1 MKPIAVVLL
10 LSVAG
15 LALWSGQW
23 THKSL
28 SDDAA
33 RAIIDMRTTQCVKD
47 AEARWGDRA
56 EHMVAYDEASALSLA
71 WDASEKLAK
80 EQGEDRAPIIEQIVE
95 WFSHRDNSPA
105 YEMAFSHWAQTR
117 ADWEVNAPGCG
128 READYR
134 EAMVHAYVDNPVGRM
149 IALRTAAAAV
159 WDEEKGFADADD
171 LRPLLEP
178 IIGAAAIG
186 APNSL
191 GAVLR

>member
-1 MKPIAVVLL
+1 MKPIAVAMLL
-10 LSVAG
+10 TVGG
-15 LALWSGQW
+15 LALWSGLG

-47 AEARWGDRA
+47 AEARWGDQA
-56 EHMVAYDEASALSLA
+56 EHMVAYNETSALSLA

-80 EQGEDRAPIIEQIVE
+80 KQPEDHAPIIEQIVE
-95 WFSHRDNSPA
+95 WFSHRDNGPA

-134 EAMVHAYVDNPVGRM
+134 EEMAHAYLNNPVGRR

-159 WDEEKGFADADD
+159 WDEEKGFANADD

-178 IIGAAAIG
+178 IIGAAAIV